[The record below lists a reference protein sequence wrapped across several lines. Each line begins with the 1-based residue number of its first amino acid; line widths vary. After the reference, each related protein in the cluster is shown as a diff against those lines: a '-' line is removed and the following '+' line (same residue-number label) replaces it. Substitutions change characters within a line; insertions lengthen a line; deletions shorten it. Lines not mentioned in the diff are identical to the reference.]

1 MDKQNPKVVV
11 VGSFNMDL
19 VVKAGRRPQTG
30 ETLMGEE
37 FGMFIGGKGSN
48 QAIAAARLGTDVTMI
63 GRLGADLFGDTLM
76 AAHAEEGIC
85 TDYVIRD
92 TEVGTGVASI
102 LVDADGDNSIV
113 LVPQANMR
121 LTVADVE
128 QASESIAAADAL
140 LLQLEV
146 PIAVSQRAA
155 EIAKSNDAT
164 VVLNPAPAQELPDDF
179 LAQVDILTPNEVETE
194 SLSGVRVS
202 TATDAERAAKV
213 LLDKGLSAVILTL
226 GERGALLL
234 TPDLT
239 QQVPAYSVEVVDTTA
254 AGDAFCGALAT
265 GLARGENLVDAVAF
279 ANAAGALAV
288 TVLGAAPSMPTAA
301 QVEAFRGGHNEA
313 RRLRLLKSN
322 FSGWI
327 IRRSYMNGA
336 HWLVKTLQQR
346 GVEYVFALCGNGL
359 KPFLD
364 ACVDLGMPVIDV
376 RNEQSARIHGRYMG
390 ADDQT
395 DWGGRCECGTGTH
408 EHSHR
413 TRQRLL
419 GWRTDAPDQRL
430 CHHGY
435 TRYGTFPRT
444 GSGGYGGTRL

>member
-1 MDKQNPKVVV
+1 MNERNPKVVV

-19 VVKAGRRPQTG
+19 VVKAERRSQTG

-63 GRLGADLFGDTLM
+63 GRLGTDLFGDTLM
-76 AAHAEEGIC
+76 AAHAEESIC

-92 TEVGTGVASI
+92 TEVGTGIASI
-102 LVDADGDNSIV
+102 SIDADGDNSIV

-121 LTVADVE
+121 LTVADIE
-128 QASESIAAADAL
+128 RASESIAAADVL

-146 PIAVSQRAA
+146 PIAASQRAA
-155 EIAKSNDAT
+155 EIAKSNGAT

-194 SLSGVRVS
+194 SLSGVKVS
-202 TATDAERAAKV
+202 TAVDAERAAKV

-239 QQVPAYSVEVVDTTA
+239 RQVPAYTVEVVDTTA

-265 GLARGENLVDAVAF
+265 GLAQGENLVDAVAF

-288 TVLGAAPSMPTAA
+288 TVFGAAPSMPTAA
-301 QVEAFRGGHNEA
+301 QVEAFCEGHN
-313 RRLRLLKSN
+313 K
-322 FSGWI
+322 
-327 IRRSYMNGA
+327 
-336 HWLVKTLQQR
+336 VQ
-346 GVEYVFALCGNGL
+346 C
-359 KPFLD
+359 
-364 ACVDLGMPVIDV
+364 
-376 RNEQSARIHGRYMG
+376 
-390 ADDQT
+390 
-395 DWGGRCECGTGTH
+395 
-408 EHSHR
+408 
-413 TRQRLL
+413 
-419 GWRTDAPDQRL
+419 
-430 CHHGY
+430 
-435 TRYGTFPRT
+435 
-444 GSGGYGGTRL
+444 

>member
-1 MDKQNPKVVV
+1 MSKQDPKVVV

-48 QAIAAARLGTDVTMI
+48 QAIAAARLGADVTMI
-63 GRLGADLFGDTLM
+63 GRLGTDLFGGTLM
-76 AAHAEEGIC
+76 DAHAEEGIC

-102 LVDADGDNSIV
+102 LIDADGDNSIV
-113 LVPQANMR
+113 LVPQANMC
-121 LTVADVE
+121 LSVE
-128 QASESIAAADAL
+128 DIERASESIASANVL

-146 PIAVSQRAA
+146 PIAASRRAA
-155 EIAKSNDAT
+155 EIAKSNGAT

-202 TATDAERAAKV
+202 TAADAERAAKV

-234 TPDLT
+234 TPDMT

-265 GLARGENLVDAVAF
+265 GLARGENLADAVAF
-279 ANAAGALAV
+279 ANTAGALAI

-301 QVEAFRGGHNEA
+301 QVEAFRGKHNE
-313 RRLRLLKSN
+313 
-322 FSGWI
+322 
-327 IRRSYMNGA
+327 
-336 HWLVKTLQQR
+336 VQR
-346 GVEYVFALCGNGL
+346 
-359 KPFLD
+359 
-364 ACVDLGMPVIDV
+364 
-376 RNEQSARIHGRYMG
+376 
-390 ADDQT
+390 
-395 DWGGRCECGTGTH
+395 
-408 EHSHR
+408 
-413 TRQRLL
+413 
-419 GWRTDAPDQRL
+419 
-430 CHHGY
+430 
-435 TRYGTFPRT
+435 
-444 GSGGYGGTRL
+444 

>member
-1 MDKQNPKVVV
+1 MNKQNPKVVV

-19 VVKAGRRPQTG
+19 VVKAERRPQTG

-48 QAIAAARLGTDVTMI
+48 QAIAAARLGANVTMI
-63 GRLGADLFGDTLM
+63 GRLGTDLFGDTLM

-85 TDYVIRD
+85 TDYVTQD

-102 LVDADGDNSIV
+102 LIDADGDNSIV
-113 LVPQANMR
+113 LVPQANMH
-121 LTVADVE
+121 LTVADIE
-128 QASESIAAADAL
+128 RASESIAAADVL

-146 PIAVSQRAA
+146 PIAASQRAA
-155 EIAKSNDAT
+155 EIAKSNGAT

-202 TATDAERAAKV
+202 TTTDAERAAKV

-234 TPDLT
+234 TPNLT

-265 GLARGENLVDAVAF
+265 ALARGENFVDAVAF

-301 QVEAFRGGHNEA
+301 QVEAFRGEHNE
-313 RRLRLLKSN
+313 
-322 FSGWI
+322 
-327 IRRSYMNGA
+327 
-336 HWLVKTLQQR
+336 VQ
-346 GVEYVFALCGNGL
+346 C
-359 KPFLD
+359 
-364 ACVDLGMPVIDV
+364 
-376 RNEQSARIHGRYMG
+376 
-390 ADDQT
+390 
-395 DWGGRCECGTGTH
+395 
-408 EHSHR
+408 
-413 TRQRLL
+413 
-419 GWRTDAPDQRL
+419 
-430 CHHGY
+430 
-435 TRYGTFPRT
+435 
-444 GSGGYGGTRL
+444 

>member
-1 MDKQNPKVVV
+1 MDKQDPKVVV

-48 QAIAAARLGTDVTMI
+48 QAIAAARLGANVTMI

-76 AAHAEEGIC
+76 AAHIEEGIC

-102 LVDADGDNSIV
+102 LIDADGDNSIV
-113 LVPQANMR
+113 LVPQANMG
-121 LTVADVE
+121 LTVADIE
-128 QASESIAAADAL
+128 QASEAIAAADAL

-146 PIAVSQRAA
+146 PIAASQRAA
-155 EIAKSNDAT
+155 EIAKSNGAR

-179 LAQVDILTPNEVETE
+179 LTQVDILTPNEVETE

-213 LLDKGLSAVILTL
+213 LLSKGLSAVILTL

-234 TPDLT
+234 TSDMT
-239 QQVPAYSVEVVDTTA
+239 QQVPAYSVEVADTTA

-265 GLARGENLVDAVAF
+265 ALARGENLVDAVAF

-301 QVEAFRGGHNEA
+301 QVEAFRGKHN
-313 RRLRLLKSN
+313 
-322 FSGWI
+322 
-327 IRRSYMNGA
+327 
-336 HWLVKTLQQR
+336 
-346 GVEYVFALCGNGL
+346 
-359 KPFLD
+359 
-364 ACVDLGMPVIDV
+364 
-376 RNEQSARIHGRYMG
+376 
-390 ADDQT
+390 
-395 DWGGRCECGTGTH
+395 
-408 EHSHR
+408 
-413 TRQRLL
+413 
-419 GWRTDAPDQRL
+419 
-430 CHHGY
+430 
-435 TRYGTFPRT
+435 
-444 GSGGYGGTRL
+444 

>member
-1 MDKQNPKVVV
+1 MSRQDPKVVV

-19 VVKAGRRPQTG
+19 VVKAGRRPQKG

-48 QAIAAARLGTDVTMI
+48 QAIAAARSGADVTMI
-63 GRLGADLFGDTLM
+63 GRLGTDLFGETLM

-92 TEVGTGVASI
+92 AEVGTGIASI
-102 LVDADGDNSIV
+102 LIDADGDNSIA

-121 LTVADVE
+121 LSVVDIE
-128 QASESIAAADAL
+128 QASESIAAADVL

-146 PIAVSQRAA
+146 PIAASQRAA
-155 EIAKSNDAT
+155 EIAKSNGAT
-164 VVLNPAPAQELPDDF
+164 VVLNPAPAQELPEDF

-194 SLSGVRVS
+194 WLSGVRVS

-234 TPDLT
+234 TANLT

-265 GLARGENLVDAVAF
+265 ALARGENLVDAVAF

-301 QVEAFRGGHNEA
+301 QVEAFRGGA
-313 RRLRLLKSN
+313 
-322 FSGWI
+322 
-327 IRRSYMNGA
+327 
-336 HWLVKTLQQR
+336 Q
-346 GVEYVFALCGNGL
+346 
-359 KPFLD
+359 
-364 ACVDLGMPVIDV
+364 
-376 RNEQSARIHGRYMG
+376 
-390 ADDQT
+390 
-395 DWGGRCECGTGTH
+395 
-408 EHSHR
+408 
-413 TRQRLL
+413 
-419 GWRTDAPDQRL
+419 
-430 CHHGY
+430 
-435 TRYGTFPRT
+435 
-444 GSGGYGGTRL
+444 